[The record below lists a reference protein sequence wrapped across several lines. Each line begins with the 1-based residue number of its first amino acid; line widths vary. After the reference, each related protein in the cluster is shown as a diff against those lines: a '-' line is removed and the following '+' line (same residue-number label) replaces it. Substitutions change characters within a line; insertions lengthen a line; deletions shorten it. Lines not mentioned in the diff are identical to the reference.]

1 MNRRTNISIK
11 KTTFDRSACEIGI
24 VHLGFGA
31 FHRAHQAVYFDDYM
45 DQTGDLSWGIA
56 AVNLRKEEADEFAK
70 HKAVSHSYLLKTTAP
85 TGESNFRE
93 VRSHVDFE
101 DWSKNAGSAEDL
113 LSKTSVKIVGMT
125 VTESGYYL
133 NDDWSLNV
141 DHPLIQAEID
151 GQHQSSIYAY
161 LANALERRIQS
172 INSPITI
179 MCCDNIRSNG
189 DVLRRNFNTYLQLT
203 GRFDV
208 ADWLVD
214 HATFP
219 NSMVDRITPRATE
232 VLRTEIGA
240 LSPDHSATAIHG
252 ESFIQ
257 WVLQRNFADVFPRM
271 ERVGVEIVDDVDPY
285 EEAKIRVLNG
295 GHTALCYLGALAG
308 HQTFDQAMM
317 DPELRK
323 HFDLFEAEN
332 VLPGLTLSL
341 PFSKTNYR
349 DLIAK
354 RFLNAAIADDLG
366 RICMDGWSKF
376 PIFIRPTLKS
386 CLAQGI
392 SPTGGYDSIASWYI
406 YARRFANGQTH
417 ISYVEPY
424 WSQLEPYLAH
434 GQEESF
440 AKLEALWSDLPTN
453 YTEFVP
459 KLCSAIT
466 RMEDKWPI

>member
-1 MNRRTNISIK
+1 
-11 KTTFDRSACEIGI
+11 
-24 VHLGFGA
+24 
-31 FHRAHQAVYFDDYM
+31 
-45 DQTGDLSWGIA
+45 
-56 AVNLRKEEADEFAK
+56 
-70 HKAVSHSYLLKTTAP
+70 
-85 TGESNFRE
+85 
-93 VRSHVDFE
+93 
-101 DWSKNAGSAEDL
+101 
-113 LSKTSVKIVGMT
+113 
-125 VTESGYYL
+125 
-133 NDDWSLNV
+133 
-141 DHPLIQAEID
+141 
-151 GQHQSSIYAY
+151 
-161 LANALERRIQS
+161 
-172 INSPITI
+172 

-203 GRFDV
+203 GRSDV

-271 ERVGVEIVDDVDPY
+271 EKVGVEIVDDVDPY

>member
-11 KTTFDRSACEIGI
+11 KTIFDRSACEIGI

-70 HKAVSHSYLLKTTAP
+70 HKAVSHGYLLKTTAP

-151 GQHQSSIYAY
+151 GRHQSSIYAY

-203 GRFDV
+203 GRSDV

-257 WVLQRNFADVFPRM
+257 WVLQRDFADVFPRM